1 MVGSTVAAS
10 GAGAAADAT
19 AGSDRLRWEL
29 IPAVREALAGVIAA
43 PMDPASA
50 PELVVPRAA
59 TRFQIV
65 VAVFSMLD
73 QSTPPS
79 LAAPQPAKVT
89 VPHNSTSANCR
100 RLPIARLPPFGY
112 RKVRR
117 TAPAHDR
124 IGLSLHHGF
133 IQGKSAAGHAFS
145 KMCCQNTTARSSA
158 AVRLPISPQ
167 ISTSA
172 SRIVGPA
179 VERAARSRALHP
191 DIARGPGPTI
201 AWPRTD
207 IVIRLAICD
216 ARREDFRSV
225 HCSNA

>member
-1 MVGSTVAAS
+1 MTGALAAETLARSKAVSPVAGVTAIAS
-10 GAGAAADAT
+10 VAGAAGDVM

-50 PELVVPRAA
+50 LEAVAPRAA

-73 QSTPPS
+73 QSRPPS
-79 LAAPQPAKVT
+79 PAALQPAKVT
-89 VPHNSTSANCR
+89 VPHNSTSASCR

-124 IGLSLHHGF
+124 IGLSPHHGF

-158 AVRLPISPQ
+158 AVRLP
-167 ISTSA
+167 
-172 SRIVGPA
+172 
-179 VERAARSRALHP
+179 
-191 DIARGPGPTI
+191 
-201 AWPRTD
+201 
-207 IVIRLAICD
+207 
-216 ARREDFRSV
+216 
-225 HCSNA
+225 

>member
-50 PELVVPRAA
+50 LEAVAPRAA

-73 QSTPPS
+73 QSKPPS
-79 LAAPQPAKVT
+79 PAALQPAKVT

-124 IGLSLHHGF
+124 SIVTSQLPQARQERRGSSFFKNVLPKYNRWRTRPPSGCRF
-133 IQGKSAAGHAFS
+133 RRKS
-145 KMCCQNTTARSSA
+145 QR
-158 AVRLPISPQ
+158 PP
-167 ISTSA
+167 
-172 SRIVGPA
+172 
-179 VERAARSRALHP
+179 
-191 DIARGPGPTI
+191 
-201 AWPRTD
+201 
-207 IVIRLAICD
+207 
-216 ARREDFRSV
+216 
-225 HCSNA
+225 